1 MKPVIK
7 HVLLTTSVL
16 AVGAAAGAAIFIAS
30 GAYNIAAD
38 DSHTAPVS
46 YLLETLRER
55 SMETRAA
62 RLQVPDLSEQRRVVE
77 GAGNYQAM
85 CVGCHLAPGMEPTEM
100 SRGLYPAPP
109 NLSRES
115 VEPDHAFWAIKHGIK
130 ASGMPAWGKSM
141 NDEAAWNLTA
151 FLVRMPKMDIKQYEQ
166 LVASSGGHSH
176 GGADE
181 GEAHEQGHGGGHDEH
196 AESGEARGHSDH
208 DEASAKP
215 AHEHAVGSSM
225 ASSAPPAKKP
235 MASKEAAEKATGK
248 THVHADGHS
257 HTHAAGSK

>member
-1 MKPVIK
+1 MKPVAK
-7 HVLLTTSVL
+7 HVLLTTGVIL
-16 AVGAAAGAAIFIAS
+16 VGAAAGAAIFIAS
-30 GAYNIAAD
+30 GVYNIAAD
-38 DSHTAPVS
+38 DEHTAPVT
-46 YLLETLRER
+46 YLLGTLRER

-62 RLQVPDLSEQRRVVE
+62 SLQVPDLSQQHRIVQ

-100 SRGLYPAPP
+100 SRGLYPSPP
-109 NLSRES
+109 NLSREV
-115 VEPDHAFWAIKHGIK
+115 VEPQHAFWAIKHGIK

-141 NDEAAWNLTA
+141 DDETAWNMTA

-181 GEAHEQGHGGGHDEH
+181 GDGHEHGHGGGHDEH
-196 AESGEARGHSDH
+196 AGSGEAHGHSDH
-208 DEASAKP
+208 DEAGAKP
-215 AHEHAVGSSM
+215 AHEHAGRSSM
-225 ASSAPPAKKP
+225 ASSAPPAQKP
-235 MASKEAAEKATGK
+235 MASNEPAEKAVGK

-257 HTHAAGSK
+257 HTHAAGTK

>member
-1 MKPVIK
+1 MKPVTK
-7 HVLLTTSVL
+7 HILLTTGL
-16 AVGAAAGAAIFIAS
+16 LLVGAAAGATIFIAS

-38 DSHTAPVS
+38 DPHTAPVS

-62 RLQVPDLSEQRRVVE
+62 RLQVPDLSEQRRIVE

-85 CVGCHLAPGMEPTEM
+85 CVGCHLAPGKESTEM

-130 ASGMPAWGKSM
+130 ATGMPAWGKSM
-141 NDEAAWNLTA
+141 NDETAWNLTA

-181 GEAHEQGHGGGHDEH
+181 GEAHEHGHGGGHEEH
-196 AESGEARGHSDH
+196 AESGEAHGHSDH
-208 DEASAKP
+208 DEAGTKP
-215 AHEHAVGSSM
+215 AHEPAADSGTASSTPSAEKSM
-225 ASSAPPAKKP
+225 ASH
-235 MASKEAAEKATGK
+235 ETVEKAAGK

-257 HTHAAGSK
+257 HTHTAGSK

>member
-1 MKPVIK
+1 MTTG
-7 HVLLTTSVL
+7 VLL
-16 AVGAAAGAAIFIAS
+16 VGAAAGAAIFIAS

-46 YLLETLRER
+46 YLLGTLRER

-62 RLQVPDLSEQRRVVE
+62 RLQIPDLSEQRRIVE

-85 CVGCHLAPGMEPTEM
+85 CVGCHLAPQMEPTEL

-109 NLSRES
+109 NLSLET

-176 GGADE
+176 GAADE
-181 GEAHEQGHGGGHDEH
+181 GEADEHGHGDGHEEH
-196 AESGEARGHSDH
+196 AEAGEAHDHSDH
-208 DEASAKP
+208 EEAGSKP
-215 AHEHAVGSSM
+215 VHEPAAGSGTTSPMSPADTSM
-225 ASSAPPAKKP
+225 ASHETVGKAAAK
-235 MASKEAAEKATGK
+235 SQ
-248 THVHADGHS
+248 VHADGHS
-257 HTHAAGSK
+257 HTHTAGSK